1 MHTVVAMDTRMCV
14 KENDEYMKV
23 AAFDR
28 LGRFVE
34 VSEKGRAS
42 EVREAQGS
50 IAVQSDIVIA
60 SLLMAN
66 KRHLTKIS
74 FPFDFL

>member
-34 VSEKGRAS
+34 VSEKGKAS
-42 EVREAQGS
+42 EVRERKE
-50 IAVQSDIVIA
+50 A
-60 SLLMAN
+60 SPSSQ
-66 KRHLTKIS
+66 T
-74 FPFDFL
+74 FQ